1 MTFLCR
7 YDACINSLLK
17 RRVYVQGSSFTKGG
31 MMNQS
36 IASRFG
42 QNIHSLPFVKGEL
55 ERVFESKNYN
65 LHNINQWKTLIL
77 DDLSS
82 NM

>member
-1 MTFLCR
+1 
-7 YDACINSLLK
+7 
-17 RRVYVQGSSFTKGG
+17 